1 VGRRA
6 DINREALMGA
16 TRGVRVWL
24 GIGALGLAAAAPVE
38 AQQPLKVY
46 ISADMEGIAGAVT
59 QEQLGPAGFEYQR
72 FREIMTAEVLAA
84 IEGARAAGATEI
96 LVSDSHGNG
105 QNLLIERL
113 PEDVRVIRSWPR
125 PLGMMEGIDP
135 TFHAAIFVGYHA
147 GATNPGGVRAH
158 TFSSANYAAVRLNGR
173 PVAESE
179 FNAAVAGHFG
189 VPVVLITGDDA
200 AVSELQEMVRGVEGA
215 VVKRAIG
222 FHSAETMTPAAAQ
235 GLIRRQAEVGVRNR
249 AQVAPVRLATPVAL
263 ELTFKNYRPV
273 EVLAFLP
280 QVERADARTIRFVGR
295 DMVEIATFMAF
306 VGNYQAGLSP

>member
-1 VGRRA
+1 MVG
-6 DINREALMGA
+6 IM
-16 TRGVRVWL
+16 RGSGW
-24 GIGALGLAAAAPVE
+24 GLVGMWVVLVVLVGSAS

-46 ISADMEGIAGAVT
+46 ISADMEGLAGVVT
-59 QEQLGPAGFEYQR
+59 QEQLGPGGFEYQR

-105 QNLLIERL
+105 QNLLIELL

-125 PLGMMEGIDP
+125 PLGMMEGIDA
-135 TFHAAIFVGYHA
+135 TFDAVIFVGYHA
-147 GATNPGGVRAH
+147 GATNPEGVRAH
-158 TFSSANYAAVRLNGR
+158 TFSSANYADVRLNGR
-173 PVAESE
+173 SVAESV

-200 AVSELQEMVRGVEGA
+200 TVAELEAVVPMVAGA

-222 FHSAETMTPAAAQ
+222 FHSAETLTPLAAQ
-235 GLIRRQAEVGVRNR
+235 SLIRRRSEEALRDR
-249 AQVAPVRLATPVAL
+249 ARVMPFHLSTPVTL
-263 ELTFKNYRPV
+263 ELTFKNYRPA

-280 QVERADARTIRFVGR
+280 NVERPAARTIRFVGR
-295 DMVEIATFMAF
+295 DMVEVAAFMAF